1 MYADKSMI
9 NVSEISKSFRGFQ
22 ALDNISFDV
31 QPREVVSIIG
41 PSGSGKSTLL
51 RTLNLLVL
59 PDSGKISIGNASI
72 DAQHIQRKQINT
84 LRSKSSMVFQHYNLF
99 RNKTAQENIT
109 EVLRFAK
116 KLGRKEADEKALEYL
131 HRVGLHDKASSYPA
145 MLSGGQQQ
153 RVGIARAL
161 SLEPEVIL
169 MDEPTSSLDPEMR
182 RGILKLI
189 AEIAT
194 QNITLAI
201 VTHEMNFAREISDR
215 LFFMEQGRIIAQGA
229 PDEIIQGD
237 VGSRIDAFVNDYEI

>member
-1 MYADKSMI
+1 MCADKLMI
-9 NVSEISKSFRGFQ
+9 TVKELSKSFRGFQ
-22 ALDNISFDV
+22 ALNDISFDI
-31 QPREVVSIIG
+31 QSREVVSIIG

-59 PDSGKISIGNASI
+59 PDSGQISIGGASI
-72 DAQHIQRKQINT
+72 DAQHLHRKHINT
-84 LRSKSSMVFQHYNLF
+84 LRRKSSMVFQHYNLF
-99 RNKTAQENIT
+99 RNKTALENIT
-109 EVLRFAK
+109 EVLRFSRK
-116 KLGRKEADEKALEYL
+116 IGRKEANEKALEYL

-189 AEIAT
+189 AEIAA
-194 QNITLAI
+194 QNITMAI
-201 VTHEMNFAREISDR
+201 VTHEMSFAREISNR
-215 LFFMEQGRIIAQGA
+215 LFFMEQGKIIAQGE
-229 PDEIIQGD
+229 PDKLSHGEAGR
-237 VGSRIDAFVNDYEI
+237 RINAFVNDYEI

>member
-1 MYADKSMI
+1 MI
-9 NVSEISKSFRGFQ
+9 TVKELSKSFRGFQ
-22 ALDNISFDV
+22 ALDKISFDI
-31 QPREVVSIIG
+31 QSREVVSIIG

-59 PDSGKISIGNASI
+59 PDKGQISIGDASI
-72 DAQHIQRKQINT
+72 DAQQLQRKQINT
-84 LRSKSSMVFQHYNLF
+84 LRGKSSMVFQHYNLF
-99 RNKTAQENIT
+99 RNKTALENIT

-194 QNITLAI
+194 QNIILAI
-201 VTHEMNFAREISDR
+201 VTHEMNFAREISNR
-215 LFFMEQGRIIAQGA
+215 LFFMEQGKIIAQGA
-229 PDEIIQGD
+229 PNELGHGEAGQ
-237 VGSRIDAFVNDYEI
+237 RINAFVNDYEI

>member
-1 MYADKSMI
+1 MHADKLMI
-9 NVSEISKSFRGFQ
+9 NVSGISKSFRGFQ
-22 ALDNISFDV
+22 ALDNISFNV
-31 QPREVVSIIG
+31 KSREVVSIIG

-72 DAQHIQRKQINT
+72 DAQHIQRKHINT
-84 LRSKSSMVFQHYNLF
+84 LRRKSSMVFQHYNLF
-99 RNKTAQENIT
+99 RNKTALENIT
-109 EVLRFAK
+109 EVLRFAN
-116 KLGRKEADEKALEYL
+116 KLGRKEADEKAFEYL
-131 HRVGLHDKASSYPA
+131 QRVGLHDKASSYPA

-229 PDEIIQGD
+229 PDEIIKGD
-237 VGSRIDAFVNDYEI
+237 MGSRIDAFVNDYEI

>member
-1 MYADKSMI
+1 MI
-9 NVSEISKSFRGFQ
+9 TVSELSKAYRGFT
-22 ALDNISFDV
+22 ALDDISFTIK
-31 QPREVVSIIG
+31 PREVVSIIG

-59 PDSGKISIGNASI
+59 PDAGQITIGDESVNAKNLHRI
-72 DAQHIQRKQINT
+72 NINRLRRKT
-84 LRSKSSMVFQHYNLF
+84 SMVFQHYNLF
-99 RNKTAQENIT
+99 RNKTALENIT
-109 EVLRFAK
+109 EVLRFAR

-131 HRVGLHDKASSYPA
+131 NRVGLHDKASSYPA

-189 AEIAT
+189 AEIAS
-194 QNITLAI
+194 QNITMAI
-201 VTHEMNFAREISDR
+201 VTHEMNFARDISNR
-215 LFFMEQGRIIAQGA
+215 LFFMDQGKLIAQGT
-229 PDEIIQGD
+229 PDEIIHGHA
-237 VGSRIDAFVNDYEI
+237 GGRIDAFVNDFEI

>member
-1 MYADKSMI
+1 MI
-9 NVSEISKSFRGFQ
+9 TVTDLSKSFRGFQ
-22 ALDNISFDV
+22 ALDNISFDI

-51 RTLNLLVL
+51 RTLNLLVV
-59 PDSGKISIGNASI
+59 PDAGKISIGNASI
-72 DAQHIQRKQINT
+72 DAQHLDRKQVNT
-84 LRSKSSMVFQHYNLF
+84 LRRKSSMVFQHYNLF
-99 RNKTAQENIT
+99 RNKTALENIT
-109 EVLRFAK
+109 EVLRFAR

-182 RGILKLI
+182 RGVLKLI

-194 QNITLAI
+194 QNITMAI
-201 VTHEMNFAREISDR
+201 VTHEMNFAREISNR
-215 LFFMEQGRIIAQGA
+215 LFFMEQGKIIAQGA
-229 PDEIIQGD
+229 PDEISLGKA
-237 VGSRIDAFVNDYEI
+237 GSRINAFVNDYEI

>member
-1 MYADKSMI
+1 MHADNSMI
-9 NVSEISKSFRGFQ
+9 TVTDLSKSFRGFQ
-22 ALDNISFDV
+22 ALDNISFDI

-51 RTLNLLVL
+51 RTLNLLVV
-59 PDSGKISIGNASI
+59 PDAGKISIGNASI
-72 DAQHIQRKQINT
+72 DAQHLDRKQVNT
-84 LRSKSSMVFQHYNLF
+84 LRRKSSMVFQHYNLF
-99 RNKTAQENIT
+99 RNKTALENIT
-109 EVLRFAK
+109 EVLRFAR

-182 RGILKLI
+182 RGVLKLI

-194 QNITLAI
+194 QNITMAI
-201 VTHEMNFAREISDR
+201 VTHEMNFAREISNR
-215 LFFMEQGRIIAQGA
+215 LFFMEQGKIIAQGA
-229 PDEIIQGD
+229 PDEISLGKA
-237 VGSRIDAFVNDYEI
+237 GSRINAFVNDYEI